1 MKLKLIPF
9 LLISILLNSC
19 ANSETITGYWT
30 GSIGLNGKIVD
41 LSVDLNSDKQTFSSY
56 DLMLVE
62 QPITNLKVNNGN
74 INFSLVLDVE
84 LHFKGELKNKQINGT
99 VEMQNG
105 PPNMNMVFNLTKQ
118 SKTPEKSY
126 SIETLSIKSNNVV
139 LSADFYKQKE
149 KGKFPA
155 LVLLHGSSTNLKS
168 DYVFDADFFAKRG
181 FEVLIFDKRGN
192 GKSTGDYYTSN
203 YDDLIEDAIACLEIL
218 NKRESVDKSKIGL
231 WGYSQ
236 GAMLLPKIITKTS
249 IPSFIIAKSPEVV
262 SVTEAAAYSDSLR
275 VVNSGNSKSNGH
287 IVTESHRKVAKM
299 ISDNNDYKEVEKFIQ
314 QNAQNYNFMNQTG
327 LYGNLNIDKNE
338 FDGFYWK
345 GRTENF
351 YSYWKK
357 LNIPTLVLF
366 GERDALINTKKNKL
380 LLDSLKNEYIEVM
393 VFPYANHHLKKTFN
407 PAIDKEFDFPRL
419 IEGYTDFVDKWTEKE
434 ITKR

>member
-1 MKLKLIPF
+1 
-9 LLISILLNSC
+9 
-19 ANSETITGYWT
+19 
-30 GSIGLNGKIVD
+30 
-41 LSVDLNSDKQTFSSY
+41 
-56 DLMLVE
+56 
-62 QPITNLKVNNGN
+62 LKVNNGN

-84 LHFKGELKNKQINGT
+84 LHFNGKLKNDKIDGT
-99 VEMQNG
+99 VEMQDG
-105 PPNMNMVFNLTKQ
+105 PPNMNMSFNLSKQ
-118 SKTPEKSY
+118 PKTLEKSY
-126 SIETLSIKSNNVV
+126 SIEPLSIKSNDVV
-139 LSADFYKQKE
+139 LSADFYKQKAR
-149 KGKFPA
+149 GKFPA

-168 DYVFDADFFAKRG
+168 EYVFDADFFAKQG

-203 YDDLIEDAIACLEIL
+203 YDDLIEDAIACIEIL

-236 GAMLLPKIITKTS
+236 GATLLPKIITKTS

-287 IVTESHRKVAKM
+287 IVAKSHRKVAKM
-299 ISDNNDYKEVEKFIQ
+299 ISDGDDYKEVERFIH
-314 QNAQNYNFMNQTG
+314 QNAQKYSFMNQTG
-327 LYGNLNIDKNE
+327 LYGNLNINKNE

-351 YSYWKK
+351 YSYWEN

-366 GERDALINTKKNKL
+366 GERDALICAINNKS
-380 LLDSLKNEYIEVM
+380 LLDNFNNENVKVI
-393 VFPYANHHLKKTFN
+393 VFPFANHHLKKTFN
-407 PAIDKEFDFPRL
+407 PTIDSEFDFPRL
-419 IEGYTDFVDKWTEKE
+419 IEGYSENVEKWIEKQ

>member
-407 PAIDKEFDFPRL
+407 PVIDKEFDFPRL